1 MEGNLQ
7 KLKRNRSLLVIFLA
21 GFLFNSFSL
30 FAQTPSVVRNI
41 RLPLWAELDAYP
53 GLFPIDEE
61 SAEEMEAESSFGNAG
76 NSGYDENT
84 GNVENTEKEKGVFDF
99 PISQMHKIAP
109 FIIGGMVYGWNFVY
123 VPLDK
128 ARGVEEYL
136 EVTEIV
142 SSDVIKG
149 GIKYVSPWISDGNL
163 NCWAEYSRTD
173 SQVQN
178 YNLWASIKN
187 PVIGGIGYASVE
199 KGFEG
204 IEEAAREALK
214 DAIRNYY
221 RKTIKNKPKEIN
233 GAVLIRSFP
242 TLGISSG
249 RYVIN
254 LDFFL
259 ECGKIIEYSVY

>member
-1 MEGNLQ
+1 MERYLQ
-7 KLKRNRSLLVIFLA
+7 TVKKSVLFAGLSLFFVFKI
-21 GFLFNSFSL
+21 

-53 GLFPIDEE
+53 GLVPADTDEENENNDWSQFEFPI
-61 SAEEMEAESSFGNAG
+61 
-76 NSGYDENT
+76 
-84 GNVENTEKEKGVFDF
+84 K
-99 PISQMHKIAP
+99 QMHKIAP
-109 FIIGGMVYGWNFVY
+109 FIISGMVYGWNFVY
-123 VPLDK
+123 VPYDK

-149 GIKYVSPWISDGNL
+149 GIKYVSPWISDNNL
-163 NCWAEYSRTD
+163 NCWAEYTRTD

-178 YNLWASIKN
+178 YNLWSSIQN

-204 IEEAAREALK
+204 IEDAAREALK

-233 GAVLIRSFP
+233 GAVLVRNFP

>member
-1 MEGNLQ
+1 MERYLQ
-7 KLKRNRSLLVIFLA
+7 TVKKSVLFAGLSLFFVFKI
-21 GFLFNSFSL
+21 

-53 GLFPIDEE
+53 GLVPADTDEENENNDWSQFEFPI
-61 SAEEMEAESSFGNAG
+61 
-76 NSGYDENT
+76 
-84 GNVENTEKEKGVFDF
+84 K
-99 PISQMHKIAP
+99 QMHKIAP
-109 FIIGGMVYGWNFVY
+109 FIISGMVYGWNFVY
-123 VPLDK
+123 VPYDK

-149 GIKYVSPWISDGNL
+149 GIKYVSPWISENNL
-163 NCWAEYSRTD
+163 NCWAEYTRTD

-178 YNLWASIKN
+178 YNLWSSIQN

-233 GAVLIRSFP
+233 GAVLVRNFP

>member
-1 MEGNLQ
+1 MERYLQ
-7 KLKRNRSLLVIFLA
+7 KIKKSFLLFFLISA
-21 GFLFNSFSL
+21 CLFFAQGL

-53 GLFPIDEE
+53 GLVPAGSETEE
-61 SAEEMEAESSFGNAG
+61 KVSEGQ
-76 NSGYDENT
+76 
-84 GNVENTEKEKGVFDF
+84 FDY
-99 PISQMHKIAP
+99 PVSQMKKIAP
-109 FIIGGMVYGWNFVY
+109 FIITGMVYGWNFVY
-123 VPLDK
+123 VPYDK

-142 SSDVIKG
+142 SADVIRG
-149 GIKYVSPWISDGNL
+149 GITYASPWLTESTF
-163 NCWAEYSRTD
+163 NCWAEYTRTD
-173 SQVQN
+173 SQVQT
-178 YNLWASIKN
+178 YKLWESIQN
-187 PVIGGIGYASVE
+187 PVISGIGYAPVE

-204 IEEAAREALK
+204 IEEAARESLK

-221 RKTIKNKPKEIN
+221 RKTIKNKPKEIT
-233 GAVLIRSFP
+233 GAVLIRKFP
-242 TLGISSG
+242 TLGIDAG

>member
-1 MEGNLQ
+1 M
-7 KLKRNRSLLVIFLA
+7 
-21 GFLFNSFSL
+21 
-30 FAQTPSVVRNI
+30 
-41 RLPLWAELDAYP
+41 
-53 GLFPIDEE
+53 
-61 SAEEMEAESSFGNAG
+61 
-76 NSGYDENT
+76 
-84 GNVENTEKEKGVFDF
+84 
-99 PISQMHKIAP
+99 
-109 FIIGGMVYGWNFVY
+109 
-123 VPLDK
+123 
-128 ARGVEEYL
+128 
-136 EVTEIV
+136 
-142 SSDVIKG
+142 
-149 GIKYVSPWISDGNL
+149 
-163 NCWAEYSRTD
+163 NCWAEYTRTD

-178 YNLWASIKN
+178 YNLWSSIQN

-233 GAVLIRSFP
+233 CAVLVRNFP

-259 ECGKIIEYSVY
+259 ECGRIVEYSVY

>member
-1 MEGNLQ
+1 MERHLQ
-7 KLKRNRSLLVIFLA
+7 TLKKLIFVLA
-21 GFLFNSFSL
+21 FTASSL

-53 GLFPIDEE
+53 GLELSADE
-61 SAEEMEAESSFGNAG
+61 
-76 NSGYDENT
+76 NSGQ
-84 GNVENTEKEKGVFDF
+84 FDF
-99 PISQMHKIAP
+99 PVSQMRRIAP
-109 FIIGGMVYGWNFVY
+109 FIISGMVYGWNFVY
-123 VPLDK
+123 VPYDK

-149 GIKYVSPWISDGNL
+149 GIKYTSPWISDNNL
-163 NCWAEYSRTD
+163 NCWVEYVRTD
-173 SQVQN
+173 SQVQT
-178 YNLWASIKN
+178 YNLWKSIQN

-214 DAIRNYY
+214 DAVRSYY
-221 RKTIKNKPKEIN
+221 RKVIKNKPKEIT
-233 GAVLIRSFP
+233 GSVLIRDFP
-242 TLGISSG
+242 TLGIKSG

-259 ECGKIIEYSVY
+259 ECGRIVEYSVY

>member
-1 MEGNLQ
+1 MERYLQ
-7 KLKRNRSLLVIFLA
+7 KIKQ
-21 GFLFNSFSL
+21 NSFSKIFFVL
-30 FAQTPSVVRNI
+30 VVLLLWTCSTVYAQTPSVIRNI

-53 GLFPIDEE
+53 GLELH
-61 SAEEMEAESSFGNAG
+61 A
-76 NSGYDENT
+76 DENE
-84 GNVENTEKEKGVFDF
+84 GQFDF
-99 PISQMHKIAP
+99 PIKQMRKIAP
-109 FIIGGMVYGWNFVY
+109 FIISGMVYGWNFVY
-123 VPLDK
+123 VPSDK

-149 GIKYVSPWISDGNL
+149 GITYVSPWISENNL
-163 NCWAEYSRTD
+163 NCWVEYTRTD

-178 YNLWASIKN
+178 YNLWSSIQN

-233 GAVLIRSFP
+233 GAVLVRNFP

>member
-1 MEGNLQ
+1 MERHLQ
-7 KLKRNRSLLVIFLA
+7 TLKKYFFLILFA
-21 GFLFNSFSL
+21 GGMLY
-30 FAQTPSVVRNI
+30 AQTPSVVRNI

-53 GLFPIDEE
+53 GLQPAD
-61 SAEEMEAESSFGNAG
+61 G
-76 NSGYDENT
+76 ENDSQ
-84 GNVENTEKEKGVFDF
+84 NKGQFDF
-99 PISQMHKIAP
+99 PVKQMQKIAP
-109 FIIGGMVYGWNFVY
+109 FIISGMVYGWNFVY
-123 VPLDK
+123 VPYDK

-149 GIKYVSPWISDGNL
+149 GITYVSPWISDNNL
-163 NCWAEYSRTD
+163 NCWVEYTRTD
-173 SQVQN
+173 SQIQN
-178 YNLWASIKN
+178 YNLWSSIQN

-233 GAVLIRSFP
+233 GAVLVRDFP

-259 ECGKIIEYSVY
+259 ECGKIVEYTVY

>member
-1 MEGNLQ
+1 MERYIQ
-7 KLKRNRSLLVIFLA
+7 ALKSKASSKIPFFLIILLF
-21 GFLFNSFSL
+21 FSGTL

-53 GLFPIDEE
+53 GLELSGGEDESQYAFP
-61 SAEEMEAESSFGNAG
+61 
-76 NSGYDENT
+76 
-84 GNVENTEKEKGVFDF
+84 V
-99 PISQMHKIAP
+99 SQMQKIAP
-109 FIIGGMVYGWNFVY
+109 FIINGMVYGWNFVY
-123 VPLDK
+123 VPSDK

-142 SSDVIKG
+142 ASDVIKG
-149 GIKYVSPWISDGNL
+149 GITYSSPWLENNNL
-163 NCWAEYSRTD
+163 NCWVEYTRTD
-173 SQVQN
+173 SQVQS

-187 PVIGGIGYASVE
+187 PVIGGIGYGSIE

-204 IEEAAREALK
+204 IEEAARESLK
-214 DAIRNYY
+214 AAIRNYY
-221 RKTIKNKPKEIN
+221 RQVIKNKPKEIT
-233 GAVLIRSFP
+233 GSVLIRKFP
-242 TLGISSG
+242 TLGIDSG

>member
-1 MEGNLQ
+1 MLKN
-7 KLKRNRSLLVIFLA
+7 KLDFIFRTFFFSLLIFA
-21 GFLFNSFSL
+21 AK
-30 FAQTPSVVRNI
+30 AQTPNFEEIINI
-41 RLPLWAELDAYP
+41 HVWSELDAYP
-53 GLFPIDEE
+53 EL
-61 SAEEMEAESSFGNAG
+61 AEAQ
-76 NSGYDENT
+76 
-84 GNVENTEKEKGVFDF
+84 NTEAGIFDYSTKR
-99 PISQMHKIAP
+99 IKDVAP
-109 FIIGGMVYGWNFVY
+109 FLINGMVYGWNFVY
-123 VPLDK
+123 VPSDK

-142 SSDVIKG
+142 PSDVIKG
-149 GIKYVSPWISDGNL
+149 GIKYVSPWISDNNL
-163 NCWAEYSRTD
+163 NCWAEYTRTD
-173 SQVQN
+173 SQIQN
-178 YNLWASIKN
+178 YNLWSSIQN

-214 DAIRNYY
+214 DAIRNHY

-233 GAVLIRSFP
+233 GAVLVRNFP

>member
-1 MEGNLQ
+1 MERYLQ
-7 KLKRNRSLLVIFLA
+7 TLKRLIFALIFELLIA
-21 GFLFNSFSL
+21 GFLLS
-30 FAQTPSVVRNI
+30 AQTPSVVRNI

-53 GLFPIDEE
+53 GLELSADE
-61 SAEEMEAESSFGNAG
+61 
-76 NSGYDENT
+76 NSGQ
-84 GNVENTEKEKGVFDF
+84 FDF
-99 PISQMHKIAP
+99 PVSQMRRIAP
-109 FIIGGMVYGWNFVY
+109 FIISGMVYGWNFVY
-123 VPLDK
+123 VPYDK

-149 GIKYVSPWISDGNL
+149 GIKYTSPWISDNNL
-163 NCWAEYSRTD
+163 NCWVEYVRTD
-173 SQVQN
+173 SQVQT
-178 YNLWASIKN
+178 YNLWKSIQN
-187 PVIGGIGYASVE
+187 PVIRGIGYASVE

-221 RKTIKNKPKEIN
+221 RKVIKNKPKEIN
-233 GAVLIRSFP
+233 GSVLIRDFP
-242 TLGISSG
+242 TLGITSG

-259 ECGKIIEYSVY
+259 ECGRIVEYSVY

>member
-1 MEGNLQ
+1 MEKHLQ
-7 KLKRNRSLLVIFLA
+7 KLKLYIFLILFA
-21 GFLFNSFSL
+21 GGMLY
-30 FAQTPSVVRNI
+30 AQTPSVVRNI

-53 GLFPIDEE
+53 GLFPVNDETDGQ
-61 SAEEMEAESSFGNAG
+61 S
-76 NSGYDENT
+76 ENQNEVRNE
-84 GNVENTEKEKGVFDF
+84 GQYDF
-99 PISQMHKIAP
+99 PVKQIRKIAP
-109 FIIGGMVYGWNFVY
+109 FIISGMVYGWNFVY
-123 VPLDK
+123 VPYDK

-136 EVTEIV
+136 EVTEVV
-142 SSDVIKG
+142 SSEVIKG
-149 GIKYVSPWISDGNL
+149 GITYVSPWISDNNL
-163 NCWAEYSRTD
+163 NCWVEYSRTD

-178 YNLWASIKN
+178 YQLWSSIQN

-233 GAVLIRSFP
+233 GAVLVRDFP

>member
-1 MEGNLQ
+1 MERYLQ
-7 KLKRNRSLLVIFLA
+7 TLKRLIFALGFAGSL
-21 GFLFNSFSL
+21 L

-53 GLFPIDEE
+53 GLELSSDE
-61 SAEEMEAESSFGNAG
+61 
-76 NSGYDENT
+76 NSGQ
-84 GNVENTEKEKGVFDF
+84 FDF
-99 PISQMHKIAP
+99 PVSQMRRIAP
-109 FIIGGMVYGWNFVY
+109 FIISGMVYGWNFVY
-123 VPLDK
+123 VPYDK

-149 GIKYVSPWISDGNL
+149 GIKYTSPWISDNNL
-163 NCWAEYSRTD
+163 NCWVEYVRTD
-173 SQVQN
+173 SQVQT
-178 YNLWASIKN
+178 YNLWKSIQN

-214 DAIRNYY
+214 DAVRSYY
-221 RKTIKNKPKEIN
+221 RKVIKNKPKEIT
-233 GAVLIRSFP
+233 GSVLIRDFP
-242 TLGISSG
+242 TLGITSG

-259 ECGKIIEYSVY
+259 ECGRIVEYSVY

>member
-1 MEGNLQ
+1 MERYIQ
-7 KLKRNRSLLVIFLA
+7 ALKIKASSKIPFFLLI
-21 GFLFNSFSL
+21 LFFFCGTL

-53 GLFPIDEE
+53 GLELSGGEDESQYAFP
-61 SAEEMEAESSFGNAG
+61 
-76 NSGYDENT
+76 
-84 GNVENTEKEKGVFDF
+84 V
-99 PISQMHKIAP
+99 SQMQKIAP
-109 FIIGGMVYGWNFVY
+109 FIINGMVYGWNFVY
-123 VPLDK
+123 VPSDK

-142 SSDVIKG
+142 ASDVIKG
-149 GIKYVSPWISDGNL
+149 GITYSSPWLENNNL
-163 NCWAEYSRTD
+163 NCWVEYTRTD
-173 SQVQN
+173 SQVQS

-187 PVIGGIGYASVE
+187 PVIGGIGYGSIE

-204 IEEAAREALK
+204 IEEAARESLK
-214 DAIRNYY
+214 AAIRNYY
-221 RKTIKNKPKEIN
+221 RQVIKNKPKEIT
-233 GAVLIRSFP
+233 GSVLIRKFP
-242 TLGISSG
+242 TLGIDSG